1 MARTE
6 NNAAI
11 AAALGDEEKSHRL
24 NPFVK
29 GTQGFNT
36 QNDKVHL
43 AERKMNSPHFK
54 NAYPLIKTFIKNP
67 YQAGRFCKK
76 FGYYEDCKV
85 LKERLSGAGF
95 NNKSRYGSRDKRSL
109 YDLQSE
115 PWKIDYL
122 RGFNDSKETNAR
134 NGKNFTSKYGRTR
147 SKRSSRRTTRKRV

>member
-1 MARTE
+1 MAGTE

-11 AAALGDEEKSHRL
+11 AAALQGEESRKW

-29 GTQGFNT
+29 GTKGFNT
-36 QNDKVHL
+36 QNDRVHL
-43 AERKMNSPHFK
+43 AERKLNSPYFK

-76 FGYYEDCKV
+76 FGYYEDCKK
-85 LKERLSGAGF
+85 LKERLSGSSF
-95 NNKSRYGSRDKRSL
+95 KNNSRYGSKDKRSL

>member
-1 MARTE
+1 MAGTE

-11 AAALGDEEKSHRL
+11 AAALQGEESRKW

-29 GTQGFNT
+29 GTKGFNT
-36 QNDKVHL
+36 QNDRIITADILLKD
-43 AERKMNSPHFK
+43 AR
-54 NAYPLIKTFIKNP
+54 YPLLKSFVKNP
-67 YQAGRFCKK
+67 YEAGKFCKK
-76 FGYYEDCKV
+76 FNYYQECRV
-85 LKERLSGAGF
+85 LKERLSGSSF
-95 NNKSRYGSRDKRSL
+95 KNNSRYGSEDKRSL

-147 SKRSSRRTTRKRV
+147 SNRKRGSTRKRV

>member
-1 MARTE
+1 MAGTE

-11 AAALGDEEKSHRL
+11 AAALQGEESRKW

-29 GTQGFNT
+29 GTKGFNT
-36 QNDKVHL
+36 QNDRIITADILLKD
-43 AERKMNSPHFK
+43 AR
-54 NAYPLIKTFIKNP
+54 YPLLKSFVKNP
-67 YQAGRFCKK
+67 YEAGKFCKK
-76 FGYYEDCKV
+76 FNYYQECRV
-85 LKERLSGAGF
+85 LKEKLSGSPF
-95 NNKSRYGSRDKRSL
+95 KNNSRYGSKDKRSL

>member
-1 MARTE
+1 MASTE

-11 AAALGDEEKSHRL
+11 AAALQAEESRKL

-29 GTQGFNT
+29 GQKGFNT
-36 QNDKVHL
+36 QNERVQT
-43 AERKMNSPHFK
+43 AERRMNNPHFK
-54 NAYPLIKTFIKNP
+54 NTYPLIKTFIKNP

-76 FGYYEDCKV
+76 FGYYEDCKK
-85 LKERLSGAGF
+85 LKEPLYTSSYKYPVTIS
-95 NNKSRYGSRDKRSL
+95 NDKRSL

>member
-1 MARTE
+1 MAGTE

-11 AAALGDEEKSHRL
+11 AAALQAEESRKW

-29 GTQGFNT
+29 GQKGFNT
-36 QNDKVHL
+36 QNDRVHT
-43 AERKMNSPHFK
+43 AERRMNSPHFK

-85 LKERLSGAGF
+85 LKQPLYTSSYKYPVTF
-95 NNKSRYGSRDKRSL
+95 SNDKRSL
-109 YDLQSE
+109 FELQSE

-147 SKRSSRRTTRKRV
+147 SKRSSRRVTRKRV

>member
-1 MARTE
+1 MAGTE

-11 AAALGDEEKSHRL
+11 AAALQGEKSHRL
-24 NPFVK
+24 NPFTK
-29 GTQGFNT
+29 GTKGFNT
-36 QNDKVHL
+36 QNDRVHT
-43 AERKMNSPHFK
+43 AERRMNSPHFK

-85 LKERLSGAGF
+85 LKEPLSGSPF
-95 NNKSRYGSRDKRSL
+95 KNNSRYSSKDKRSL

-122 RGFNDSKETNAR
+122 RGFHDSKVTNAR

-147 SKRSSRRTTRKRV
+147 SNRKRGTRKHV

>member
-1 MARTE
+1 MAGTE

-11 AAALGDEEKSHRL
+11 AAALQGEESRKW

-36 QNDKVHL
+36 QNDRVHL
-43 AERKMNSPHFK
+43 AERKLNSPYFK

-76 FGYYEDCKV
+76 FGYYEDCKK
-85 LKERLSGAGF
+85 LKEPLYTSSYKYPVTF
-95 NNKSRYGSRDKRSL
+95 SNDKRSL
-109 YDLQSE
+109 FELQSE

-122 RGFNDSKETNAR
+122 RGFHDSKVTNAR
-134 NGKNFTSKYGRTR
+134 DGKNFTSKYGRTR
-147 SKRSSRRTTRKRV
+147 SNRKRGSTRKRV